1 MKRFMLKAS
10 FKQRTRTGF
19 VGAMAVVLM
28 ATSGCAGNSLTKG
41 GLGGPTVTLVD
52 TTELPGPNG
61 EVGAAQG
68 YEYRIGPYDKLIVD
82 VLGFEQLTNRHVTAD
97 GAGAITLPV
106 AGVVNLNNLT
116 IGEAMDRVT
125 QQLRAGHM
133 RTPRVAVN
141 LEETVSRYVTID
153 GEVQQSGNYPVVG
166 GMTLMRGV
174 AAARGA
180 TEFAKLREVVIHR
193 NVQGRQMIA
202 LYDLAAI
209 RRGAYADPVLYPND
223 IVVVGESQ
231 GRRMFQ
237 QFISVAPLF
246 VSPLIAVLDN
256 SR

>member
-1 MKRFMLKAS
+1 MKRFMLQAS
-10 FKQRTRTGF
+10 FKQRTRKGF
-19 VGAMAVVLM
+19 VGAMAVILM

-52 TTELPGPNG
+52 TSELPGPNG
-61 EVGAAQG
+61 EVGAEQG
-68 YEYRIGPYDKLIVD
+68 YEYRIGPYDKLIID
-82 VLGFEQLTNRHVTAD
+82 VMGIEQLSDRRVTAD
-97 GAGAITLPV
+97 GGANITLPV

-116 IGEAMDRVT
+116 IGEAADRVT

-133 RTPRVAVN
+133 RSPRVAVN

-174 AAARGA
+174 AAAKGA

-193 NVQGRQMIA
+193 NVQGRQMVA

-209 RRGAYADPVLYPND
+209 RRGAYADPILYPND
-223 IVVVGESQ
+223 VVVVGESP

-237 QFISVAPLF
+237 QFISVAPLL
-246 VSPLIAVLDN
+246 VSPLVAVLDN
-256 SR
+256 NR